1 MKFKSLI
8 TTTVAIGILA
18 SSGVNL
24 NQGHANTAY
33 KVPTSSHHSNI
44 NDNYNIFYNID
55 VDGTS
60 LYKLSSFSF
69 SKKEPKIG
77 YSKLTKRV
85 KEALKHDRGINENKL
100 SNVHKATYTVHF
112 KNGTKRVINLKSNIF
127 SADLINIYDIKEI
140 DINVKTK
147 NVIKE
152 KVSYVP
158 YTISVDGIINN
169 ALTDFKFSNK
179 SKLSYDDLTQ
189 RIKETLKHD
198 RGINE
203 NKLRNA
209 YKATYTVYFKNG
221 SKKVVNLNSNLYIG
235 ELINSKNIK
244 KIDINVKNG
253 PKAKTE
259 SYVPYTIA
267 VNGTST
273 PILSELRFTGDPRV
287 SYLDVTKKVKSVLKH
302 DRGVGER
309 ELKYAKKAKYTV
321 YLKNG
326 KKQEINLNS
335 NINQLNLL
343 YVKDIKKIEI
353 DVKTGSKAEAYSYVP
368 YTIAVNGTSTP
379 ILSKLKISNKQ
390 LISYQDLNKIVKSVL
405 KNDRGINDIELKFA
419 KKAKYTVHFKNGKKQ
434 VVDLKSNIFTR
445 NLFST
450 KDIKKIDINVKK
462 HVESNK
468 DHNKVT
474 KVKFP
479 VTIND
484 DKSAIKS
491 PFVFSN
497 GNNITLNDLSIKLK
511 SALANE
517 EFIKSFDLNISE
529 HAKYRVYFKDGSSEY
544 VDLKS
549 NAQHSKVFKATDIK
563 RVNIE
568 LKF

>member
-85 KEALKHDRGINENKL
+85 KESLKHDRGINENKL
-100 SNVHKATYTVHF
+100 RNVHKATYTVHF

-127 SADLINIYDIKEI
+127 SADLINIYDIKKI

-169 ALTDFKFSNK
+169 VLTDFKFSNK
-179 SKLSYDDLTQ
+179 SKLNYDDLTQ

-198 RGINE
+198 RGING

-273 PILSELRFTGDPRV
+273 PILS
-287 SYLDVTKKVKSVLKH
+287 
-302 DRGVGER
+302 
-309 ELKYAKKAKYTV
+309 
-321 YLKNG
+321 
-326 KKQEINLNS
+326 
-335 NINQLNLL
+335 
-343 YVKDIKKIEI
+343 
-353 DVKTGSKAEAYSYVP
+353 
-368 YTIAVNGTSTP
+368 
-379 ILSKLKISNKQ
+379 KLKISNKQ

-405 KNDRGINDIELKFA
+405 KHDRGINDIELKFA

-468 DHNKVT
+468 DHNKVI

-479 VTIND
+479 VTING

-529 HAKYRVYFKDGSSEY
+529 HAKYKVYFKDGSSEY